1 MASKKKDQPAE
12 ENDQTT
18 EEPKLKT
25 AAKVADEAGAKV
37 IGAAKRNKGML
48 VGAAVG
54 TAIVPG
60 LGTVIGGA
68 LGSLW
73 DN

>member
-1 MASKKKDQPAE
+1 MTDEKKDATLGEKAAE
-12 ENDQTT
+12 TKD
-18 EEPKLKT
+18 K
-25 AAKVADEAGAKV
+25 AVA
-37 IGAAKRNKGML
+37 AAKRHKGML

-73 DN
+73 D

>member
-1 MASKKKDQPAE
+1 MTESHDAQNPDEDATAKPNKPPVKDRA
-12 ENDQTT
+12 
-18 EEPKLKT
+18 
-25 AAKVADEAGAKV
+25 VA
-37 IGAAKRNKGML
+37 AAKRNKGLL

-73 DN
+73 D